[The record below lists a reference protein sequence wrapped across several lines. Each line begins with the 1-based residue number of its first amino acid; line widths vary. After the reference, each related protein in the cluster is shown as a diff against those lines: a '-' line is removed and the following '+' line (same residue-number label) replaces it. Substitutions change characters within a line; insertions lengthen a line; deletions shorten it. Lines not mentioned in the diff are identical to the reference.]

1 MMPVRTTLA
10 RLAADLASGKTTS
23 VALTETCWQRIE
35 EPGGEGARTF
45 IRRYRE
51 QALAA
56 AGASDQLRAHGLVAS
71 PLAGIP
77 LSVKDLFDVA
87 GEPTTAGS
95 IIVAG
100 VPPAPRDAAIV
111 GRLRAAGAVIIGTT
125 NMTEAAYSALG
136 LNPHYG
142 TPKNPIDSA
151 RIPGGSSSGAAVS
164 VSHGFCAG
172 AIGTDTAGSVR
183 IPAAFCGLT
192 GLKPTQARN
201 PRDGVFPLSDSL
213 DSIGPIGASVACCA
227 LLDATMAAH
236 NVPAI
241 ADLPVQGLRLTV
253 PTQYLTEGLDPQVS
267 SAFTRALNCLSAAG
281 ARVSTQA
288 FATFQD
294 AGELESAG
302 KLLAAEAFAVHK
314 ARLAEFRDRYDPRVR
329 ARLED
334 AAALS
339 AADYLAAIRARAHAI
354 EVFGRE
360 SMPFDALLAPTVP
373 IVPPRFQELESDADY
388 RRINALVRRN
398 TAVVNV
404 LDRCA
409 LSLPCQAPGA
419 LPVGLMVTVEHAQDE
434 RLHAIG
440 AAIERALRAAGLGEV

>member
-1 MMPVRTTLA
+1 MMPVRATLA

-23 VALTETCWQRIE
+23 VALTEACWQRIE
-35 EPGGEGARTF
+35 EPSGEGARTF

-51 QALAA
+51 QALTAA
-56 AGASDQLRAHGLVAS
+56 SASDQLRARGVVAS

-95 IIVAG
+95 TIVVG

-111 GRLRAAGAVIIGTT
+111 RRLRAAGAVIVGTT

-136 LNPHYG
+136 MNPHYG
-142 TPKNPIDSA
+142 TPKNPIDAA

-164 VSHGFCAG
+164 VSHGFCAA

-183 IPAAFCGLT
+183 IPAALCGLT
-192 GLKPTQARN
+192 GLKPTQARI

-213 DSIGPIGASVACCA
+213 DSVGPIGVSVACCA
-227 LLDATMAAH
+227 LLDATMAAREL
-236 NVPAI
+236 PAI
-241 ADLPVQGLRLTV
+241 TALPVQGLRLAV
-253 PTQYLTEGLDPQVS
+253 PTQYLTEGLDAQVS
-267 SAFTRALNCLSAAG
+267 GAFARALDCLSAAG
-281 ARVSTQA
+281 ARVSAQA
-288 FATFQD
+288 FATFE
-294 AGELESAG
+294 AAAVLESAG
-302 KLLAAEAFAVHK
+302 KLLAAEAFAVHR
-314 ARLAEFRDRYDPRVR
+314 ARLAEYRDRYDPRVR

-339 AADYLAAIRARAHAI
+339 AADYLAARRSRAHAI

-373 IVPPRFQELESDADY
+373 IVAPRFQELDSDADY

-419 LPVGLMVTVEHAQDE
+419 LPVGLMVVVEHAQDE

-440 AAIERALRAAGLGEV
+440 AAIERTLREAGLGEV